1 MRPKIIQKPYLKTMD
16 YFWGDYTRLWNN
28 FKEIYNKEEN
38 GEDKPSRYQ
47 LKAGHMQVYFR
58 LVKEAQKKMR
68 AENKA
73 VEGSPKLCAIDPN
86 KPYIVTRS
94 KHVLA
99 KINGVSPDTAK
110 RHIKRLCIA
119 GVISTDCAFFIKHYG
134 RKKRRGE
141 ILINP
146 DFLLIYDAFEP
157 NYVPVSKF
165 LKTEKCGF
173 QPQKD
178 ANCPGVSSI
187 GPLQDSVN
195 NKISPV
201 HNVEKG
207 IDSVDKPNNTRALL
221 KPDTKPSKSQVPA
234 NGQQKSQKSR
244 KIKFFRTESTKK
256 PETPEP
262 ETRGSAA
269 PPPKIVDNFA
279 EKRRSY
285 AIELYMY
292 LVKQLFPFHNI
303 YKGEASLSIS
313 YIEKTYFKGVNDES
327 KAQRLMAEYRWRID
341 AAVRYIE
348 QHRID
353 FSNIYPRKYLDVSY
367 TKGFAATKRWY
378 DTHLQNKKRKAAMRA
393 QKEHC
398 KSVIYKAVQAYN
410 EAPGLSTFKRQ
421 CDYIEQNAPGYLEL
435 FMKETN
441 TLNIYS

>member
-119 GVISTDCAFFIKHYG
+119 GVISTDCSDFIKHYG

-146 DFLLIYDAFEP
+146 DFLLIYDAFEL

-173 QPQKD
+173 QPQND

-187 GPLQDSVN
+187 GPFQDSIKN
-195 NKISPV
+195 NKGTV
-201 HNVEKG
+201 DDVEKG
-207 IDSVDKPNNTRALL
+207 VDSVDGFKNTGVKPCHEA
-221 KPDTKPSKSQVPA
+221 KPSKSKVPA
-234 NGQQKSQKSR
+234 KQQQNQEKAQNLGSCT
-244 KIKFFRTESTKK
+244 TESPKIQ
-256 PETPEP
+256 
-262 ETRGSAA
+262 ETRLQEHKSSARR
-269 PPPKIVDNFA
+269 PENVDNFA
-279 EKRRSY
+279 EKRLKY
-285 AIELYMY
+285 VDLFWNL
-292 LVKQLFPFHNI
+292 LVKYLFDKTKF
-303 YKGEASLSIS
+303 YEGEKINALKI
-313 YIEKTYFKGVNDES
+313 IEKKWFKGVDSEERAEIIIN
-327 KAQRLMAEYRWRID
+327 EYRERIKL
-341 AAVRYIE
+341 VVE
-348 QHRID
+348 QK
-353 FSNIYPRKYLDVSY
+353 RKGNYNLTYNFPTNYLNPDNP
-367 TKGFAATKRWY
+367 KGFTATKKWLEDNRKKESRKRETRLLRIVDRAIDDY
-378 DTHLQNKKRKAAMRA
+378 LSNPNLSNYLKQNKKVENYAPELLERFYRKTDILR
-393 QKEHC
+393 
-398 KSVIYKAVQAYN
+398 
-410 EAPGLSTFKRQ
+410 F
-421 CDYIEQNAPGYLEL
+421 QNPE
-435 FMKETN
+435 N
-441 TLNIYS
+441 